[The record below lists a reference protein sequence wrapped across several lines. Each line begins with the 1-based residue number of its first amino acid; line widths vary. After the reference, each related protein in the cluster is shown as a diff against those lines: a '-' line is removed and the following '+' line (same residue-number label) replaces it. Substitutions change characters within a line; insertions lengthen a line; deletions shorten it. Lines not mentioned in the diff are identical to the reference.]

1 MKVEEIREALRG
13 ALPEAVFTSGASG
26 RDGVR
31 FSVLVP
37 LPEIRKAAE
46 LFNAEGFFLE
56 TITALDFSDT
66 FELVYHFNRYE
77 PSSRVALR
85 ALCGRDQ
92 TPGSIVDIF
101 RGAAWLER
109 EVHDF
114 FGIAFSGN
122 PDLRPLLLPEDA
134 DYHPLLKSFGKTG
147 TYRKREEIYE

>member
-1 MKVEEIREALRG
+1 MKVEEIRKALRG
-13 ALPEAVFTSGASG
+13 MFPEAVFTSEASG

-37 LPEIRKAAE
+37 LPGIRKAVE

-56 TITALDFSDT
+56 TMTALDFSDT

-92 TPGSIVDIF
+92 TPGSIVGIL

-147 TYRKREEIYE
+147 AYRKREEIYE